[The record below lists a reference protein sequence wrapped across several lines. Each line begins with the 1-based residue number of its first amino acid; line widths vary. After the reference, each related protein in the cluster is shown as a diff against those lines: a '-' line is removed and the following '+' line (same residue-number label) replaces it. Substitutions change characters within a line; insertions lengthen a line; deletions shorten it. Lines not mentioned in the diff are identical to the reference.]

1 MKSLFG
7 SIKNAYQSA
16 KKTVKQAV
24 TKVSNAAKKYGGMAK
39 QYIIKGAKTVTK
51 AVVSGSRVLNAKCKS
66 ALKWVIKHASKLVGT
81 LYHKIWGDHID
92 FYNDLLLSLLPGGF
106 IIRGLNKLGATNI
119 KPLNWL
125 AKVLARQAFKLLD
138 KTLYKIS
145 EKTEW
150 DAKKFAT
157 ETFMFGFK
165 YDYKQGIT
173 YTDPNA
179 PQKYAGYTPVYDL
192 ASKDIG
198 FNISA
203 QIITFEYN
211 GKEYMVETW
220 KGDYWGAAGSEIG
233 LYSRKKGKKSKDPYF
248 YDCATDEPMNMKST
262 LYRGNKKLY
271 SREEN
276 HWWLTGFK
284 PGEYAKPEELTMK
297 CEIEFPNSVM
307 AIRFVK
313 GLNKVGTATKIN
325 RTENTVSWEWD
336 QNHTRP
342 IEEVVRDY
350 TGGKS
355 YDELLDG
362 TLNEW
367 IDRMF

>member
-16 KKTVKQAV
+16 KTAAKKAIKNVGNAV
-24 TKVSNAAKKYGGMAK
+24 KKYGGMAK
-39 QYIIKGAKTVTK
+39 KQLLKGAKTITK
-51 AVVSGSRVLNAKCKS
+51 AVVSGTKVLKAKCKS
-66 ALKWVIKHASKLVGT
+66 ALKWVLKHGSKLIGT
-81 LYHKIWGDHID
+81 LYHKIWGDHVD
-92 FYNDLLLSLLPGGF
+92 TYNDFLLSLLPGGL

-138 KTLYKIS
+138 GTLNLVSDKTG
-145 EKTEW
+145 W

-179 PQKYAGYTPVYDL
+179 PQKYAGYTPLYDL

-220 KGDYWGAAGSEIG
+220 KGDYWGAAGCEIG
-233 LYSRKKGKKSKDPYF
+233 LYSRKKGQNHNDPYF
-248 YDCATDEPMNMKST
+248 YECATDEPMNMKST
-262 LYRGNKKLY
+262 LYRGDKKLY
-271 SREEN
+271 SREEK

-284 PGEYAKPEELTMK
+284 P
-297 CEIEFPNSVM
+297 
-307 AIRFVK
+307 
-313 GLNKVGTATKIN
+313 
-325 RTENTVSWEWD
+325 
-336 QNHTRP
+336 
-342 IEEVVRDY
+342 
-350 TGGKS
+350 
-355 YDELLDG
+355 
-362 TLNEW
+362 
-367 IDRMF
+367 